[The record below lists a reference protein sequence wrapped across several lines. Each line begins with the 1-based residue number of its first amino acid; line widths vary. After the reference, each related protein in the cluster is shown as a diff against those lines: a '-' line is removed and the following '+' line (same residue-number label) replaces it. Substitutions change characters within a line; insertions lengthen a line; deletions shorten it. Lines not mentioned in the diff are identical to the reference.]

1 MKSIR
6 RHQRVQIAALTATLL
21 GLGGCIEYE
30 IETTL
35 NADGS
40 GVRRE
45 EMVVDENEDTWIDV
59 PYAEFGEL
67 MFVGGSHGWT
77 HREEVRDGDTVHVF
91 QRQKAISDFASW
103 VDLSGDVHIA
113 GASSENAGSRIGRVS
128 LGDVHF
134 RNRTRVETGQV
145 AEYTSFTY
153 RETFFWENLLDV
165 LVEFFVQTFSV
176 MMDARYADLTSGER
190 GEIVGLVRGGL
201 WSLVDQG
208 VLDAND
214 EEEKRLYAAF
224 IDRTAPQAAEIARHS
239 YPDADEES
247 FREMLQRLYDDDE
260 PLGVFM
266 DEKLPGLALAINTAI
281 VFRLNMPGRV
291 TNSNAHER
299 DGDTLIWE
307 FGPGDAGSAPVE
319 IYAESVVRRNM
330 EGYR

>member
-1 MKSIR
+1 MVMRSIG
-6 RHQRVQIAALTATLL
+6 RHQRVQIAALIVTLL
-21 GLGGCIEYE
+21 GLGGCIEYT

-45 EMVVDENEDTWIDV
+45 EMVVDENEDDWVDV
-59 PYAEFGEL
+59 SYAEFGVL
-67 MFVGGSHGWT
+67 MFVTGSYGWT

-91 QRQKAISDFASW
+91 QRQKALSDFASW

-113 GASSENAGSRIGRVS
+113 GATRVDAGSNVGRVS

-134 RNRTRVETGQV
+134 RNAARVETGQV
-145 AEYTSFTY
+145 AEYTTFTY
-153 RETFFWENLLDV
+153 RETFYWENLLDV
-165 LVEFFVQTFSV
+165 LVEFFVQTFAD
-176 MMDARYADLTSGER
+176 MMDARYADLASGER

-201 WSLVDQG
+201 WSAVDQG
-208 VLDAND
+208 ILDAGD
-214 EEEKRLYAAF
+214 EEGKRLYAAF

-239 YPDADEES
+239 YPDADEGS

-260 PLGVFM
+260 PLEQFM

-291 TNSNAHER
+291 TNSNSHDR
-299 DGDTLIWE
+299 DGNTLVWE
-307 FGPGDAGSAPVE
+307 FGPGDAGPGPVE
-319 IYAESVVRRNM
+319 IYAESVVRR
-330 EGYR
+330 